1 MDSTIL
7 ESMLNQASA
16 LGNLR
21 GTIIGV
27 MKSDVIDPIVFKILY
42 MGLERSYALESKPM
56 NENDV
61 DTLKPFAEKLGV
73 EI

>member
-1 MDSTIL
+1 MNSEML
-7 ESMLNQASA
+7 ESMLDQASA
-16 LGNLR
+16 LGSLR

-27 MKSDVIDPIVFKILY
+27 MKSDVIDPIAFKVLY

-56 NENDV
+56 NPNDV
-61 DTLKPFAEKLGV
+61 ETLKPFAEKLGV